1 MLQNLAIL
9 SFLGTVLCVDV
20 GEWKMAISEVSN
32 ITIATPDIYLGKP
45 FNRPISNFRIGIS
58 LSYLKAYVHS

>member
-20 GEWKMAISEVSN
+20 GEGKMAISEVSN
-32 ITIATPDIYLGKP
+32 ITIATPDIYLEKP
-45 FNRPISNFRIGIS
+45 FNQPISNFRIGMS
-58 LSYLKAYVHS
+58 